1 MTAFDRRRSFFPLGN
16 AYRKRQLIV
25 ANFSEIPPGF
35 SKKLRF
41 VLFGIENSPIFV
53 ANTNTMIK
61 INNLGLADSVFNQFM
76 AEMRDATIQQD
87 RLRFRR
93 NLERIGEIMA
103 YEISKTLDY
112 DEEEITTP
120 LGIKEI
126 RTLKEQPVIATIL
139 RAGLPFHNGMLSMF
153 DHADN
158 AFIAAYRK
166 YDKNED
172 FEIKVE
178 YYSSPDLE
186 DKVLILCDPMLAT
199 GESIVKTLRGLLDD
213 MTPKHIHIAVAVA
226 SQEGLGIGKEAFFR
240 LHLHLTFHVDTAQTV
255 IVFGDAGDL
264 AYGEK
269 R

>member
-1 MTAFDRRRSFFPLGN
+1 
-16 AYRKRQLIV
+16 
-25 ANFSEIPPGF
+25 
-35 SKKLRF
+35 
-41 VLFGIENSPIFV
+41 
-53 ANTNTMIK
+53 MIK
-61 INNLGLADSVFNQFM
+61 VNNLGAKDSVFNQFM
-76 AEMRDATIQQD
+76 AELRDSTIQQD

-112 DEEEITTP
+112 EEEEVTTP

-126 RTLKEQPVIATIL
+126 RTVKEQPVIATIL
-139 RAGLPFHNGMLSMF
+139 RAGLPFHNGMLNMF

-178 YYSSPDLE
+178 YYSSADIE
-186 DKVLILCDPMLAT
+186 GRVLILCDPMLAT
-199 GESIVKTLRGLLDD
+199 GESIVKTLNGLTEE
-213 MTPKHIHIAVAVA
+213 MTPSQIHIAVAVA
-226 SQEGLGIGKEAFFR
+226 SQEGLDYVKSALSRRPVTIWVGSVDEELTARAYIVPGI
-240 LHLHLTFHVDTAQTV
+240 
-255 IVFGDAGDL
+255 GDAGDL